1 MKLFT
6 NQSINQSI
14 KVFLEWPKV
23 ALPLQGPLQVQ
34 MSVTKARKRLTE

>member
-1 MKLFT
+1 
-6 NQSINQSI
+6 
-14 KVFLEWPKV
+14 V